1 MKITAVIVTC
11 NRLELLPRAIKSV
24 SEQTRKPDYVYV
36 VSNSTN
42 ENYLNEQKI
51 CKEFG
56 FELFKNYRSE
66 NYAGAL
72 NTGVEEIVKQ
82 QGIADNIY
90 FASLDDDD
98 VWLPDYLKEIE
109 ASYTDDFDLI
119 AANYLRKSDDENL
132 VMTLPEQLS
141 EIDFLKGNPGIG
153 GSNTFIRLK
162 TLLKAGCFDEALHS
176 SVDRDFFVRVFQ
188 QKPKYKIIQKHLVTA
203 HTDKNRER
211 LTTNREKKIKSLQI
225 FYYKYQHLMSE
236 ADKQQFFQRASK
248 YFSIEQSEIVINQQQ
263 EKPIRKPELEFKNK
277 GDYQFVIGLIAGNA
291 KIAQRIAK
299 QIVEKKIPVDLV
311 LIIEDVRKGTTLA
324 DTENLFKENLIPYLI
339 VKDKD
344 WKQNLKKGHYGAFYQ
359 QFSDINSIPLGRTI
373 LHHHLFTETTTF
385 DNPVFWI
392 IDDDITFRSVVSP
405 FSEIDIVD
413 VFNIINENKGKAE
426 ALIGGISNDPPVPL
440 LSCIRS
446 QLVDFYHSTI
456 SGDKSYYDNFSLR
469 EKPDYYYDLSDLHSD
484 HLEVP
489 IYHSSISDDDLKQ
502 IFSGKSLSRPS
513 LQKEVK
519 AINKTITR
527 RGANTLVFN
536 RELLQYYPVI
546 NLEVNNKHARRGDLV
561 WALLNQVVSG
571 RTIFEHTFSLEHNRP
586 LAEFDLQ
593 KELDKAAYDIIG
605 YAFSKAI
612 LKSIETIQKE
622 TEPHRP
628 KDVFEKLIQ
637 DDFYNRFYDTYSYF
651 LNRRKARFLMN
662 FYRIS
667 GLTKLLAEHRATAK
681 KLDSQLADESQLVAF
696 EQTMNE
702 ALQEE
707 TLKSFFRVLTTAI
720 WSYSKSIT
728 EVSEVD
734 DKYRSHLEQFFN
746 LKKKLRKLGSGA
758 EGIVFTDDN
767 SVYKCY
773 FNILDKEWEFLK
785 SKSKSFSKS
794 DFLEKIECFET
805 DDFRFIRYPY
815 HQFQPLQNIKV
826 SQLTAFLK
834 FCKQNDFV
842 FTNIKPS
849 NFIQTSSGGI
859 KLIDYG
865 KSFEP
870 FNQDK
875 FINTIKRAFLLYK
888 NPTMKSEDFQ
898 KLTAR
903 INVGDEPTEI
913 KGWEKLWKTAEPRK
927 KEEILDAEIV
937 SIIKEFKPEK
947 VLDYGSGK
955 CKTAKQIAD
964 ETTAKVFVFDINES
978 VLTAKCGDFQRYF
991 PNDST
996 FDNTFD
1002 LALLNLVLCEVD
1014 NETLNNILSNIKT
1027 ALKKNGK
1034 LIVSVCNPDFAH
1046 VLKTEF
1052 QNRNSIP
1059 QSNAN
1064 EEIIT
1069 KTCIYTG
1076 NKKVEHHRPTENYL
1090 RLFKQQ
1096 GFNIIKV
1103 TDTVGINLET
1113 LEPASD
1119 FKIFVLTSE
1128 K

>member
-1 MKITAVIVTC
+1 MRITAVIVTC
-11 NRLELLPRAIKSV
+11 NRLELLPRALKSV
-24 SEQTRKPDYVYV
+24 REQTHKPDYVYV
-36 VSNSTN
+36 VSNSTE
-42 ENYLNEQKI
+42 ENYSKEQEI
-51 CKEFG
+51 CAEFRV
-56 FELFKNYRSE
+56 ELFRNYRSE

-72 NTGVEEIVKQ
+72 NTGVEEIVKH
-82 QGIADNIY
+82 QGITDNIY

-98 VWLPDYLKEIE
+98 VWLPDYLKEIT
-109 ASYTDDFDLI
+109 ASNTGDYDLL

-132 VMTLPEQLS
+132 LMTLPVKLS
-141 EIDFLKGNPGIG
+141 ENDFLKGNPGIG
-153 GSNTFIRLK
+153 GSNTFIRFK

-188 QKPKYKIIQKHLVTA
+188 QKPNYKIIQKHLVTA
-203 HTDKNRER
+203 YTDKNRER

-225 FYYKYQHLMSE
+225 FYYKYQHLMGDE
-236 ADKQQFFQRASK
+236 EKHLFFQRARN
-248 YFSIEQSEIVINQQQ
+248 YFSIEQSEIVISQQQ
-263 EKPIRKPELEFKNK
+263 GKPIRKSELKFENK
-277 GDYQFVIGLIAGNA
+277 GNYQFVIGFIAGNA
-291 KIAQRIAK
+291 IIAQRIVK
-299 QIVEKKIPVDLV
+299 QIIDKKIPADLV
-311 LIIEDVRKGTTLA
+311 LIIEDVQKGTTLA
-324 DTENLFKENLIPYLI
+324 DTEYLFKENSIPYLI

-344 WKQNLKKGHYGAFYQ
+344 WKQKLKTGHYGAYYQ

-385 DNPVFWI
+385 KNPVFWI

-405 FSEIDIVD
+405 FSEIETVD
-413 VFNIINENKGKAE
+413 VFTIINENKDNAE

-456 SGDKSYYDNFSLR
+456 SGGNSHNDNFSLR

-561 WALLNQVVSG
+561 WALLNQVVSS

-586 LAEFDLQ
+586 IADFDLR
-593 KELDKAAYDIIG
+593 KELDKVAYDIIG
-605 YAFSKAI
+605 YAFAKAI
-612 LKSIETIQKE
+612 LKSIETIKEE

-628 KDVFEKLIQ
+628 KDIFDKLIQ
-637 DDFYNRFYDTYSYF
+637 DDFYNRFYDAYYYF

-667 GLTKLLAEHRATAK
+667 GLTMLLAENRATAK
-681 KLDSQLADESQLVAF
+681 ELHNQLADESQLATF

-707 TLKSFFRVLTTAI
+707 TLKSFFKELTTAI

-728 EVSEVD
+728 EVTED
-734 DKYRSHLEQFFN
+734 DEQYRNRLEHFFN

-758 EGIVFTDDN
+758 EGIVFTDDY
-767 SVYKCY
+767 SVFKCY
-773 FNILDKEWEFLK
+773 FNILDNEWEFLK
-785 SKSKSFSKS
+785 SKTECFCESE
-794 DFLEKIECFET
+794 FLEKIECFET

-815 HQFQPLQNIKV
+815 HHFRPLQNIKI

-834 FCKQNDFV
+834 FCKQNEFV

-849 NFIQTSSGGI
+849 NFIQTSSGQI

-870 FNQDK
+870 FNQEK
-875 FINTIKRAFLLYK
+875 FVNTIKRAFLLYN
-888 NPTMKSEDFQ
+888 NPLMKSEDFQ
-898 KLTAR
+898 KLTAQ
-903 INVGDEPTEI
+903 INVGEEPNEI
-913 KGWEKLWKTAEPRK
+913 KGWEKLWRAVEPRK

-937 SIIKEFKPEK
+937 SIIKEFTPEK

-955 CKTAKQIAD
+955 CKTAKQIET
-964 ETTAKVFVFDINES
+964 ETTANVFVYDINES
-978 VLTAKCGDFQRYF
+978 VLKARCGDFQRYF
-991 PNDST
+991 PNDRK

-1014 NETLNNILSNIKT
+1014 NETLNSILSNIKT
-1027 ALKKNGK
+1027 ALKETGK

-1046 VLKTEF
+1046 IHKTEF

-1059 QSNAN
+1059 HTNA
-1064 EEIIT
+1064 EDEIIT

-1090 RLFKQQ
+1090 QLFKQQ
-1096 GFNIIKV
+1096 GFKTIKAI
-1103 TDTVGINLET
+1103 DTEGMNLDT

-1128 K
+1128 

>member
-1 MKITAVIVTC
+1 MRITAVIVTC
-11 NRLELLPRAIKSV
+11 NRLELLPRALKSV
-24 SEQTRKPDYVYV
+24 RAQTHKPDYVYV
-36 VSNSTN
+36 VSNSTE
-42 ENYLNEQKI
+42 ENYSKEQEI
-51 CKEFG
+51 CAEFRV
-56 FELFKNYRSE
+56 ELFRNYRSE

-72 NTGVEEIVKQ
+72 NTGVEAIVKH
-82 QGIADNIY
+82 QGITDNIY

-109 ASYTDDFDLI
+109 ANNTEDFDLI
-119 AANYLRKSDDENL
+119 AANYLRKSDNENL
-132 VMTLPEQLS
+132 LMTLPDKLS
-141 EIDFLKGNPGIG
+141 EYDFLKGNPGIG

-162 TLLKAGCFDEALHS
+162 MLLKAGCFDEALHS

-203 HTDKNRER
+203 YTDKHRER
-211 LTTNREKKIKSLQI
+211 LTTNREKKIKSLKV
-225 FYYKYQHLMSE
+225 FYYKYQHLMGDE
-236 ADKQQFFQRASK
+236 DKQLFFQRARN
-248 YFSIEQSEIVINQQQ
+248 YFSIEQSEIVISQQQ
-263 EKPIRKPELEFKNK
+263 EKPIRKSELEFKNK
-277 GDYQFVIGLIAGNA
+277 GNYQFVIGFIAGNA
-291 KIAQRIAK
+291 IIAQRIAK
-299 QIVEKKIPVDLV
+299 QIVDKKIPVDLV
-311 LIIEDVRKGTTLA
+311 LIIENVQMGTTLA
-324 DTENLFKENLIPYLI
+324 DTENLFKENSIPYLI
-339 VKDKD
+339 VKDKS
-344 WKQNLKKGHYGAFYQ
+344 WKQNLKTGHYGAYYQ
-359 QFSDINSIPLGRTI
+359 QYSDINSIPLGRTI
-373 LHHHLFTETTTF
+373 LHHHLFTETITF
-385 DNPVFWI
+385 ENPVFWI

-405 FSEIDIVD
+405 FSEIEMVDI
-413 VFNIINENKGKAE
+413 FTIINENKDNAE

-456 SGDKSYYDNFSLR
+456 LGGNSHNDNFLLR

-513 LQKEVK
+513 LQKELKV
-519 AINKTITR
+519 INKTITR
-527 RGANTLVFN
+527 RGANTLIFN

-586 LAEFDLQ
+586 VADFDLK

-605 YAFSKAI
+605 YAFAKAI
-612 LKSIETIQKE
+612 LKSIETIQRE
-622 TEPHRP
+622 TKPHRP
-628 KDVFEKLIQ
+628 KDIFEKLVQ
-637 DDFYNRFYDTYSYF
+637 DDFYNRFFNAYSYF

-662 FYRIS
+662 YYRIS
-667 GLTKLLAEHRATAK
+667 GLTKLLAKQREVAK
-681 KLDSQLADESQLVAF
+681 EFYNQLSDENQLVAF

-702 ALQEE
+702 AQKEE
-707 TLKSFFRVLTTAI
+707 SLKLFFKELTTAI

-728 EVSEVD
+728 EVSED
-734 DKYRSHLEQFFN
+734 DKKYKNHLEQVFN

-767 SVYKCY
+767 SVFKCF
-773 FNILDKEWEFLK
+773 FNILDNEWEFLK
-785 SKSKSFSKS
+785 SKA
-794 DFLEKIECFET
+794 ECFET
-805 DDFRFIRYPY
+805 DDFRLIRYPY
-815 HQFQPLQNIKV
+815 HHFRPLQNIKV

-834 FCKQNDFV
+834 FCKQNEFV

-849 NFIQTSSGGI
+849 NFIQSNSGQI

-870 FNQDK
+870 FNQEK
-875 FINTIKRAFLLYK
+875 FVNTIKRAFLLYN
-888 NPTMKSEDFQ
+888 NPLMKSEDFQ

-903 INVGDEPTEI
+903 INVGEEPNEI
-913 KGWEKLWKTAEPRK
+913 KGWEKLWRAVEPRK
-927 KEEILDAEIV
+927 KEEILDTEII
-937 SIIKEFKPEK
+937 SIIQGFNPQN

-955 CKTAKQIAD
+955 CKTAKQIAT
-964 ETTAKVFVFDINES
+964 ETRANVFVYDINES
-978 VLTAKCGDFQRYF
+978 VLKARCGDFQRYF
-991 PNDST
+991 PNDSK

-1014 NETLNNILSNIKT
+1014 NETLNSILSNIKT
-1027 ALKKNGK
+1027 ALKKSGK

-1046 VLKTEF
+1046 IHKTEF

-1059 QSNAN
+1059 HSNAK
-1064 EEIIT
+1064 EEVIT

-1076 NKKVEHHRPTENYL
+1076 NKKVEYHRPTENYL
-1090 RLFKQQ
+1090 QIFKQQ
-1096 GFNIIKV
+1096 SFKPIKAI
-1103 TDTVGINLET
+1103 DTIGINLEI

-1119 FKIFVLTSE
+1119 FKIFVLTNE
-1128 K
+1128 

>member
-1 MKITAVIVTC
+1 MKISAIIVTC

-24 SEQTRKPDYVYV
+24 SGQTRKPDYVYV
-36 VSNSTN
+36 VSNST
-42 ENYLNEQKI
+42 EDNYSKEQEI

-56 FELFKNYRSE
+56 FILFKNYRTE

-72 NTGVEEIVKQ
+72 NTAVEEIVKQ
-82 QGIADNIY
+82 QGITDNIY

-98 VWLPDYLKEIE
+98 IWLPDYLKEIE
-109 ASYTDDFDLI
+109 ASNSDDFDLI

-132 VMTLPEQLS
+132 LMTLPEQLS

-162 TLLKAGCFDEALHS
+162 TLQKSGCFDEALHS

-203 HTDKNRER
+203 YTDKNRER
-211 LTTNREKKIKSLQI
+211 LTINRKKKIKSLQI

-236 ADKQQFFQRASK
+236 ADKQHFFQRARN
-248 YFSIEQSEIVINQQQ
+248 YFSIEQSEIVINQRQ
-263 EKPIRKPELEFKNK
+263 EKPIRKSALEFKNK
-277 GDYQFVIGLIAGNA
+277 GDYQFVIGFIAGNEI
-291 KIAQRIAK
+291 IAQGIAK
-299 QIVEKKIPVDLV
+299 QIIEKKIPVDLV
-311 LIIEDVRKGTTLA
+311 LIIEDVPKGKTLA
-324 DTENLFKENLIPYLI
+324 DTENLFKENSVPYLI

-344 WKQNLKKGHYGAFYQ
+344 WKQNLNTGHYGAYYQ

-405 FSEIDIVD
+405 YSEINTID
-413 VFNIINENKGKAE
+413 VFNIINENKDKAE
-426 ALIGGISNDPPVPL
+426 ALIGGMSNDPPVPL

-456 SGDKSYYDNFSLR
+456 SGGNSHYDNFSLR

-484 HLEVP
+484 HLEIP

-527 RGANTLVFN
+527 RGANTIVFN

-586 LAEFDLQ
+586 VAEFDLK

-605 YAFSKAI
+605 YAFAKAI
-612 LKSIETIQKE
+612 LKSIENIQRE

-628 KDVFEKLIQ
+628 KDIFEKLIQ
-637 DDFYNRFYDTYSYF
+637 DDFYNRFYDAYSYF

-667 GLTKLLAEHRATAK
+667 GLTMLLAEHRATAK
-681 KLDSQLADESQLVAF
+681 NLLSQFADESQLVAF
-696 EQTMNE
+696 EQTMTE

-707 TLKSFFRVLTTAI
+707 TLKSFFRELTTAI

-728 EVSEVD
+728 EVSED
-734 DKYRSHLEQFFN
+734 DEKYRKHLEQFFN

-767 SVYKCY
+767 SVFKCY
-773 FNILDKEWEFLK
+773 FNILDNEWEFLK
-785 SKSKSFSKS
+785 SKSESFGKS
-794 DFLEKIECFET
+794 DILEIIECFET
-805 DDFRFIRYPY
+805 ADFRFIRYPY
-815 HQFQPLQNIKV
+815 HHFRPLQNISV
-826 SQLTAFLK
+826 SQITAFLK

-849 NFIQTSSGGI
+849 NFIQTISGAI

-870 FNQDK
+870 FNQEK
-875 FINTIKRAFLLYK
+875 FINTIKRAFLLYN
-888 NPTMKSEDFQ
+888 NPTMRSEDFQ

-903 INVGDEPTEI
+903 INVGEEPKEI
-913 KGWEKLWKTAEPRK
+913 TGWEKLWKAVEPRK
-927 KEEILDAEIV
+927 KEAILDVEIV
-937 SIIKEFKPEK
+937 SIIKEFNPEN

-955 CKTAKQIAD
+955 CKTAKQIED
-964 ETTAKVFVFDINES
+964 ETTAKVFVYDINES
-978 VLTAKCGDFQRYF
+978 VLTARCGDLQRYF
-991 PNDST
+991 PNDCT
-996 FDNTFD
+996 FDSTFD

-1014 NETLNNILSNIKT
+1014 NETLNSILSNIKT
-1027 ALKKNGK
+1027 AVKKYGK

-1046 VLKTEF
+1046 VHQTEF
-1052 QNRNSIP
+1052 QNRNIIP

-1090 RLFKQQ
+1090 ELFKQQ
-1096 GFNIIKV
+1096 GFNIIIV
-1103 TDTVGINLET
+1103 IDTDGINLET

-1119 FKIFVLTSE
+1119 FKIFILE
-1128 K
+1128 LNN

>member
-11 NRLELLPRAIKSV
+11 NRLELLPRALKSV
-24 SEQTRKPDYVYV
+24 SEQQRKPNFVYV
-36 VSNSTN
+36 VSNSSN
-42 ENYLNEQKI
+42 DNFLKEQEI
-51 CKEFG
+51 CTVFG
-56 FELFKNYRSE
+56 FELFRNYRSE

-72 NTGVEEIVKQ
+72 NTAVEEIAKK
-82 QGIADNIY
+82 QGISNNIY
-90 FASLDDDD
+90 VASLDDDD
-98 VWLPDYLKEIE
+98 IWLDDYLKVIE
-109 ASYTDDFDLI
+109 ASNTDDFDLI
-119 AANYLRKSDDENL
+119 AANYLRNSDNENTL
-132 VMTLPEQLS
+132 MTLPEELS

-203 HTDKNRER
+203 YTDKNRER
-211 LTTNREKKIKSLQI
+211 LTTNRDKKIKSLQI
-225 FYYKYQHLMSE
+225 FYYKYQHLMNE
-236 ADKQQFFQRASK
+236 ADKDQFFKRAKS
-248 YFSIEQSEIVINQQQ
+248 YFSVEKSEIVLNQEQV
-263 EKPIRKPELEFKNK
+263 KPIRKSELEFKNK
-277 GDYQFVIGLIAGNA
+277 GDYQFIIGFIAGNP

-299 QIVEKKIPVDLV
+299 QIIEKLIPVDLV
-311 LIIEDVRKGTTLA
+311 LIIEDVPKGKTLEG
-324 DTENLFKENLIPYLI
+324 TENLFRENSISHLI
-339 VKDKD
+339 VKDKE
-344 WKQNLKKGHYGAFYQ
+344 WKQNLKKGHYGSYYQ

-373 LHHHLFTETTTF
+373 LHHHLYTETTIF

-392 IDDDITFRSVVSP
+392 IDDDINFRSFISP
-405 FSEIDIVD
+405 FSEIETVD
-413 VFNIINENKGKAE
+413 VFNIINENKDKAE
-426 ALIGGISNDPPVPL
+426 ALIGGMSNDPPVPL

-446 QLVDFYHSTI
+446 QLIDFYHSTI
-456 SGDKSYYDNFSLR
+456 SGGNSHLDNLSLR
-469 EKPDYYYDLSDLHSD
+469 DKPDYYYDLSDKHSD

-527 RGANTLVFN
+527 RGANTLIFN

-546 NLEVNNKHARRGDLV
+546 NLEINNKHARRGDLV

-586 LAEFDLQ
+586 LAEFNLR

-612 LKSIETIQKE
+612 LKVIETIQRE
-622 TEPHRP
+622 TDPHRP
-628 KDVFEKLIQ
+628 KDIFEKLIQ
-637 DDFYNRFYDTYSYF
+637 VDFYNLFFDAYSYF

-667 GLTKLLAEHRATAK
+667 GLTKLLAEHKATARK
-681 KLDSQLADESQLVAF
+681 INNQLADDTQLIAF
-696 EQTMNE
+696 EKTMNE
-702 ALQEE
+702 ALQEVA
-707 TLKSFFRVLTTAI
+707 LKSFLKILTTAI

-728 EVSEVD
+728 ELSKD
-734 DKYRSHLEQFFN
+734 DNKYRIHLEQFFK
-746 LKKKLRKLGSGA
+746 LKKKLRKLGCGA
-758 EGIVFTDDN
+758 EGIVFTDDI
-767 SVYKCY
+767 SVYKCF
-773 FNILDKEWEFLK
+773 FNILDNEWGFLK
-785 SKSKSFSKS
+785 SKSDCFSS
-794 DFLEKIECFET
+794 CEFLEKIECYENGG
-805 DDFRFIRYPY
+805 FRFIRYPY
-815 HQFQPLQNIKV
+815 HHFQSLQYINA
-826 SQLTAFLK
+826 SQLTEFLK

-849 NFIQTSSGGI
+849 NFIQTSSGNI

-870 FNQDK
+870 FNHRK
-875 FINTIKRAFLLYK
+875 FINTIKRAFLLHK

-898 KLTAR
+898 KLTSR
-903 INVGDEPTEI
+903 INIEEEPTEI
-913 KGWEKLWKTAEPRK
+913 KGWEKLLKTVEPRK
-927 KEEILDAEIV
+927 KEEILDEEI
-937 SIIKEFKPEK
+937 ILLIKKIHPEK

-955 CKTAKQIAD
+955 CKTSKQIED
-964 ETTAKVFVFDINES
+964 ETSAKVFVYDINES
-978 VLTAKCGDFQRYF
+978 VLIARCGDFQRYF

-996 FDNTFD
+996 FENTFD

-1014 NETLNNILSNIKT
+1014 NDSLINILLNIKT
-1027 ALKKNGK
+1027 ALKKNGT

-1046 VLKTEF
+1046 VHKTEF

-1059 QSNAN
+1059 KSIAN

-1069 KTCIYTG
+1069 KRCVYTG
-1076 NKKVEHHRPTENYL
+1076 NKKVEYHRPTESYY
-1090 RLFKQQ
+1090 RLFMQN
-1096 GFNIIKV
+1096 GFNITRV
-1103 TDTVGINLET
+1103 LDTEGINLET

-1119 FKIFVLTSE
+1119 FKIFVLTNE

>member
-1 MKITAVIVTC
+1 MKISAIIVTC
-11 NRLELLPRAIKSV
+11 NRLELLPRALKSV

-42 ENYLNEQKI
+42 ENYFKEQEI

-56 FELFKNYRSE
+56 FILFKNYRTE

-72 NTGVEEIVKQ
+72 NTAVEEIVKQ
-82 QGIADNIY
+82 QGITDNIY

-98 VWLPDYLKEIE
+98 IWLPDYLKEIE
-109 ASYTDDFDLI
+109 ASNTEDFDIII
-119 AANYLRKSDDENL
+119 ANCLRKSDDENL
-132 VMTLPEQLS
+132 LMTLPVELS
-141 EIDFLKGNPGIG
+141 ERDFLIGNPGIG

-162 TLLKAGCFDEALHS
+162 TLLKAGCFDEGLHS
-176 SVDRDFFVRVFQ
+176 SVDRDFFVRVFL
-188 QKPKYKIIQKHLVTA
+188 QKPKYKIVKKHLVTA
-203 HTDKNRER
+203 YTDKNRER

-236 ADKQQFFQRASK
+236 ADKRLFFQRARN
-248 YFSIEQSEIVINQQQ
+248 YFSIEQSEIVINKHQ
-263 EKPIRKPELEFKNK
+263 EKAIRKSELEFKNK
-277 GDYQFVIGLIAGNA
+277 GDYQFVIGFIAGNEINA
-291 KIAQRIAK
+291 LRIAK

-311 LIIEDVRKGTTLA
+311 LIIEDVPKGTTLA
-324 DTENLFKENLIPYLI
+324 DTENLFKENSIPYLI
-339 VKDKD
+339 VKDND
-344 WKQNLKKGHYGAFYQ
+344 WRQNLKSGHYGAYYQ
-359 QFSDINSIPLGRTI
+359 QFSEINSIPLGRTI

-405 FSEIDIVD
+405 YSEINTID
-413 VFNIINENKGKAE
+413 VFNIINENKDKAE
-426 ALIGGISNDPPVPL
+426 ALVGGISNDPPVPL

-446 QLVDFYHSTI
+446 QLVDFYHSII
-456 SGDKSYYDNFSLR
+456 SGGNSNYDNFSLR

-484 HLEVP
+484 HLEIP
-489 IYHSSISDDDLKQ
+489 IYHSSISEDDLKL

-527 RGANTLVFN
+527 RGANTIVFN

-586 LAEFDLQ
+586 VAEFDLK

-605 YAFSKAI
+605 YAFAKAI
-612 LKSIETIQKE
+612 LKSIENIQRE

-628 KDVFEKLIQ
+628 KDIFEKLIQ
-637 DDFYNRFYDTYSYF
+637 DDFYNRFFDAYSFF

-662 FYRIS
+662 FYRIL
-667 GLTKLLAEHRATAK
+667 GLTNLLAEHRETAK
-681 KLDSQLADESQLVAF
+681 KIHSQLADESQLVVF
-696 EQTMNE
+696 EQTMTE

-707 TLKSFFRVLTTAI
+707 TLKSFFREFTTAI

-728 EVSEVD
+728 EVSEDD
-734 DKYRSHLEQFFN
+734 DKYRKHSEQFFN

-767 SVYKCY
+767 YVFKCF
-773 FNILDKEWEFLK
+773 FNILDNEWEFLK
-785 SKSKSFSKS
+785 SKSECFSKS

-815 HQFQPLQNIKV
+815 HHFRPLQKISV
-826 SQLTAFLK
+826 SQITEFLK
-834 FCKQNDFV
+834 FCKQNYFV
-842 FTNIKPS
+842 YTNIKPS
-849 NFIQTSSGGI
+849 NFIQTSSGDI

-870 FNQDK
+870 FNQEK

-888 NPTMKSEDFQ
+888 NPTMKNDDFQ
-898 KLTAR
+898 KLTAQ

-913 KGWEKLWKTAEPRK
+913 KGWEKLWKAVEPRR

-937 SIIKEFKPEK
+937 SIIKEFNPDK

-955 CKTAKQIAD
+955 CKTAKQIKA
-964 ETTAKVFVFDINES
+964 ETRANVFVYDINEG
-978 VLTAKCGDFQRYF
+978 VLTARCGDFQRYF

-1014 NETLNNILSNIKT
+1014 NETLSRILSNIKA
-1027 ALKKNGK
+1027 ALKKSGK

-1046 VLKTEF
+1046 IQRTEF

-1059 QSNAN
+1059 HSNTE

-1069 KTCIYTG
+1069 KTCIFTG
-1076 NKKVEHHRPTENYL
+1076 NKKIEYHRPTYNYL
-1090 RLFKQQ
+1090 QLFKQQ
-1096 GFNIIKV
+1096 GFNIIRV
-1103 TDTVGINLET
+1103 IDTDGINIET
-1113 LEPASD
+1113 LETASD

>member
-1 MKITAVIVTC
+1 MKISAIIVTC
-11 NRLELLPRAIKSV
+11 NRLELLPRALKSV
-24 SEQTRKPDYVYV
+24 SGQTRKPDYVYV
-36 VSNSTN
+36 VSNST
-42 ENYLNEQKI
+42 EDNYFKEQEI
-51 CKEFG
+51 CNEFG
-56 FELFKNYRSE
+56 FELFKNYRTD
-66 NYAGAL
+66 NYASAL

-82 QGIADNIY
+82 QGITDNIY

-98 VWLPDYLKEIE
+98 IWLPDYLKEIE
-109 ASYTDDFDLI
+109 ANNTEDFDLI

-132 VMTLPEQLS
+132 LMTLPTKLS
-141 EIDFLKGNPGIG
+141 ENDFLKGNPGIG

-203 HTDKNRER
+203 YTGKNRER

-225 FYYKYQHLMSE
+225 FYYKYQHLMRE
-236 ADKQQFFQRASK
+236 EDKPQFFQRARN
-248 YFSIEQSEIVINQQQ
+248 YFSIEQSEILIKQQQ
-263 EKPIRKPELEFKNK
+263 EKPIRKSELEFKKK
-277 GDYQFVIGLIAGNA
+277 GDYQFVIGFIAGNA

-299 QIVEKKIPVDLV
+299 QIIEKKISVDLV
-311 LIIEDVRKGTTLA
+311 LIIEDVPKGTTLA
-324 DTENLFKENLIPYLI
+324 DTENLFKENSIPHLI

-344 WKQNLKKGHYGAFYQ
+344 WKQNLKKGHYGAYYQ

-392 IDDDITFRSVVSP
+392 IDDDITFRSVLSP
-405 FSEIDIVD
+405 FSGIDTID
-413 VFNIINENKGKAE
+413 VFNIINENKDKAE

-446 QLVDFYHSTI
+446 QLIDFYHSII
-456 SGDKSYYDNFSLR
+456 SGGNFQFDNFSLR

-513 LQKEVK
+513 LQKEVR

-527 RGANTLVFN
+527 RGANTIVFN

-586 LAEFDLQ
+586 VTEFDLR

-605 YAFSKAI
+605 YAFAKAI
-612 LKSIETIQKE
+612 LKSIETIQRE

-628 KDVFEKLIQ
+628 KDIFEKLIQ
-637 DDFYNRFYDTYSYF
+637 EDFYNRFFDAYSYY

-667 GLTKLLAEHRATAK
+667 GLTKLLAELRVTAK
-681 KLDSQLADESQLVAF
+681 KNHNQLADESHLISF
-696 EQTMNE
+696 EQTMTE

-707 TLKSFFRVLTTAI
+707 TLKSFFRELTTAI

-728 EVSEVD
+728 EVSEDD

-767 SVYKCY
+767 SVFKCY
-773 FNILDKEWEFLK
+773 FNILDNEWEFLK
-785 SKSKSFSKS
+785 LKSECFSKS
-794 DFLEKIECFET
+794 EFLEKIECFET
-805 DDFRFIRYPY
+805 YDIRFIRYPY
-815 HQFQPLQNIKV
+815 HHFRPFKNITA
-826 SQLTAFLK
+826 SQLIAFLK
-834 FCKQNDFV
+834 FCKQNEFV

-849 NFIQTSSGGI
+849 NFIQTSSGAI

-870 FNQDK
+870 FNQEK
-875 FINTIKRAFLLYK
+875 YINTIKRAFLLCS

-903 INVGDEPTEI
+903 INVGEEPTEI
-913 KGWEKLWKTAEPRK
+913 NGWEKLWKAVEPRK
-927 KEEILDAEIV
+927 KGEILDVEIV

-955 CKTAKQIAD
+955 CKTAKQVGD
-964 ETTAKVFVFDINES
+964 ETTAKVFVYDINES
-978 VLTAKCGDFQRYF
+978 VLITRCGDFQRYF

-1014 NETLNNILSNIKT
+1014 NETLSSILSNIKR
-1027 ALKKNGK
+1027 ALKINGK

-1046 VLKTEF
+1046 VHKTEF

-1059 QSNAN
+1059 QSNAE

-1069 KTCIYTG
+1069 KICIYTG
-1076 NKKVEHHRPTENYL
+1076 NKKVEYHRPTEIYL
-1090 RLFKQQ
+1090 QLFKQK
-1096 GFNIIKV
+1096 GFNIIKA
-1103 TDTVGINLET
+1103 TDTNGINLET

>member
-1 MKITAVIVTC
+1 MRISAIIVTC
-11 NRLELLPRAIKSV
+11 NRLELLPRALKSV
-24 SEQTRKPDYVYV
+24 SGQTRKPDYVYV
-36 VSNSTN
+36 VSNST
-42 ENYLNEQKI
+42 EDNYFKEQEI

-56 FELFKNYRSE
+56 FELFKNYRTD

-72 NTGVEEIVKQ
+72 NTGVEEIVKK
-82 QGIADNIY
+82 QGITDNIY

-98 VWLPDYLKEIE
+98 IWLPDYLKEIE
-109 ASYTDDFDLI
+109 ANNTEDFDLI
-119 AANYLRKSDDENL
+119 ATNYLRKSDDENL
-132 VMTLPEQLS
+132 LMTLPAQLS
-141 EIDFLKGNPGIG
+141 ENDFLKGNPGIG

-162 TLLKAGCFDEALHS
+162 TLLKAGCFDEALYS
-176 SVDRDFFVRVFQ
+176 SVDRDFFIRVFQ

-203 HTDKNRER
+203 YTDKNRER

-225 FYYKYQHLMSE
+225 FYYKFQHLMSE
-236 ADKQQFFQRASK
+236 ADKQQFFQRIRN
-248 YFSIEQSEIVINQQQ
+248 YFSIEHSEIIINQQQ
-263 EKPIRKPELEFKNK
+263 EKPIRKSELEFKNK
-277 GDYQFVIGLIAGNA
+277 GDYQFVIGFIAGNA
-291 KIAQRIAK
+291 EIAQRIAK
-299 QIVEKKIPVDLV
+299 QIIEKKIPIDLV
-311 LIIEDVRKGTTLA
+311 LIIEDVPKGTTLS
-324 DTENLFKENLIPYLI
+324 DTENLFKENSIPYLI

-344 WKQNLKKGHYGAFYQ
+344 WKQNLKTGHYGAYFQ
-359 QFSDINSIPLGRTI
+359 QFSDISSIPLGRTI

-385 DNPVFWI
+385 ENPVFWI
-392 IDDDITFRSVVSP
+392 IDDDVSFRSVVSP
-405 FSEIDIVD
+405 FSDIKTVD
-413 VFNIINENKGKAE
+413 VFKIINENKDKAE

-440 LSCIRS
+440 LSCIRT
-446 QLVDFYHSTI
+446 QLVDFYHSII
-456 SGDKSYYDNFSLR
+456 SGGNNQDDSFSLR

-484 HLEVP
+484 HLEIP

-527 RGANTLVFN
+527 RGANTIVFN

-586 LAEFDLQ
+586 VSEFDLR
-593 KELDKAAYDIIG
+593 KELDKVAYDIIG
-605 YAFSKAI
+605 YAFAKAI
-612 LKSIETIQKE
+612 LKSIETIKTE
-622 TEPHRP
+622 TKPHRP
-628 KDVFEKLIQ
+628 KDIFEKLIQ
-637 DDFYNRFYDTYSYF
+637 DDFYNRFFDAYSYF

-662 FYRIS
+662 FFRIS
-667 GLTKLLAEHRATAK
+667 GLTMLLTEHRATAK
-681 KLDSQLADESQLVAF
+681 ELYSQLADESQLVAF
-696 EQTMNE
+696 ERNMTE

-707 TLKSFFRVLTTAI
+707 TLKSFLRELTTAI

-728 EVSEVD
+728 EVSED
-734 DKYRSHLEQFFN
+734 DDIYRSHIEQVFN
-746 LKKKLRKLGSGA
+746 LKMKLRKLGSGA
-758 EGIVFTDDN
+758 EGIVFTDDI

-773 FNILDKEWEFLK
+773 FNILDNEWEFLK
-785 SKSKSFSKS
+785 SKAECFSKS
-794 DFLEKIECFET
+794 DFLEKIEWFET
-805 DDFRFIRYPY
+805 DAFRFIRYPY
-815 HQFQPLQNIKV
+815 QHFRPLQNISV

-834 FCKQNDFV
+834 FCKQYDFV

-849 NFIQTSSGGI
+849 NFIQTSSGAI

-870 FNQDK
+870 FNQEK

-903 INVGDEPTEI
+903 INVGEEPTEI
-913 KGWEKLWKTAEPRK
+913 KGWEKLWKAVEPRK
-927 KEEILDAEIV
+927 KEEILDTEIV

-955 CKTAKQIAD
+955 CKTAKQIES
-964 ETTAKVFVFDINES
+964 ETTAKVFVYDINES
-978 VLTAKCGDFQRYF
+978 VLTTRCGNFQRYF

-996 FDNTFD
+996 FDSTFD

-1014 NETLNNILSNIKT
+1014 NEILNSILSNIKT
-1027 ALKKNGK
+1027 ALKKSGK

-1046 VLKTEF
+1046 VHKTEF

-1059 QSNAN
+1059 QSNTN

-1076 NKKVEHHRPTENYL
+1076 NKKGEHHRPTENYL
-1090 RLFKQQ
+1090 QLFKRQ
-1096 GFNIIKV
+1096 GFNVTKV
-1103 TDTVGINLET
+1103 TDTDGINLET

>member
-11 NRLELLPRAIKSV
+11 NRLELLPRALKSV
-24 SEQTRKPDYVYV
+24 SEQTRKPDYVNV

-42 ENYLNEQKI
+42 DNYFKEQEI

-56 FELFKNYRSE
+56 FKIFKNYRSE

-98 VWLPDYLKEIE
+98 IWMPDYLKKIE
-109 ASYTDDFDLI
+109 AINTGDFDLI
-119 AANYLRKSDDENL
+119 AANYLRKNDDENL
-132 VMTLPEQLS
+132 LMVLPAQLS
-141 EIDFLKGNPGIG
+141 ANDFLKGNPGIG

-203 HTDKNRER
+203 YTDKNRER

-225 FYYKYQHLMSE
+225 FYYKYQHLISKAE
-236 ADKQQFFQRASK
+236 KQHFFQRASK
-248 YFSIEQSEIVINQQQ
+248 YFSIEHSEIVMNQQQ
-263 EKPIRKPELEFKNK
+263 EKAIRKSELEFKNK
-277 GDYQFVIGLIAGNA
+277 GDYQFIIGFIAGNS

-299 QIVEKKIPVDLV
+299 QILDKKIPVDLV
-311 LIIEDVRKGTTLA
+311 MIIENLPKGTTLIA
-324 DTENLFKENLIPYLI
+324 TENLFKENLIPHLI
-339 VKDKD
+339 IKDKD
-344 WKQNLKKGHYGAFYQ
+344 WKQNLKKGHYGAYYQ

-385 DNPVFWI
+385 DNPVYWI
-392 IDDDITFRSVVSP
+392 IDDDINFRSVISP
-405 FSEIDIVD
+405 FSEIDTVD
-413 VFNIINENKGKAE
+413 VFNIINENKDKAE
-426 ALIGGISNDPPVPL
+426 ALIGGMSNDPPVPL

-446 QLVDFYHSTI
+446 QLVDFYYSTS
-456 SGDKSYYDNFSLR
+456 SGNNSKYDSFSLR

-484 HLEVP
+484 HLEIP
-489 IYHSSISDDDLKQ
+489 IYHSLISDDDLKQ

-513 LQKEVK
+513 LQKGVK

-536 RELLQYYPVI
+536 RELLQYYPVF

-571 RTIFEHTFSLEHNRP
+571 RTIFEHTFSLEHNRTV
-586 LAEFDLQ
+586 AEFDLM
-593 KELDKAAYDIIG
+593 KELNKSAYDIIG
-605 YAFSKAI
+605 YAFAKAI
-612 LKSIETIQKE
+612 LKSIEDIKEE

-628 KDVFEKLIQ
+628 KDIFEKLVQ
-637 DDFYNRFYDTYSYF
+637 DDFYNQFFDAYSYF

-667 GLTKLLAEHRATAK
+667 GLTMLLAEHRATAK
-681 KLDSQLADESQLVAF
+681 ELYVQLDDESQLVAF
-696 EQTMNE
+696 ERTMTE

-707 TLKSFFRVLTTAI
+707 TLKSFFRELTFAI

-728 EVSEVD
+728 EVSEDD
-734 DKYRSHLEQFFN
+734 DKYRGHIEQFFN
-746 LKKKLRKLGSGA
+746 LKMKLRKLGRGA
-758 EGIVFTDDN
+758 EGIVFTDDI

-773 FNILDKEWEFLK
+773 FNILDNEWGFLK
-785 SKSKSFSKS
+785 SKSESFIKS

-815 HQFQPLQNIKV
+815 HHFRPLKNVAV

-834 FCKQNDFV
+834 FCKQYDFV

-849 NFIQTSSGGI
+849 NFIQTSSGAI

-870 FNQDK
+870 FNHEK
-875 FINTIKRAFLLYK
+875 FINTIKRAFLLFK
-888 NPTMKSEDFQ
+888 NPTMKREDFQ
-898 KLTAR
+898 KLTTR
-903 INVGDEPTEI
+903 INIGEKPNEI
-913 KGWEKLWKTAEPRK
+913 EGWEKLWKAVEPRK
-927 KEEILDAEIV
+927 KEEILDTEIV
-937 SIIKEFKPEK
+937 SIIKEFNLEK

-955 CKTAKQIAD
+955 CKTAKKIED
-964 ETTAKVFVFDINES
+964 ESTAKVFVYDINES
-978 VLTAKCGDFQRYF
+978 VLTARCGDFQRYF

-996 FDNTFD
+996 FDYTFD

-1014 NETLNNILSNIKT
+1014 NETLNSVLSNIKT
-1027 ALKKNGK
+1027 ALKKSGK
-1034 LIVSVCNPDFAH
+1034 LIVSVCNPEFAH
-1046 VLKTEF
+1046 VHKTEF

-1059 QSNAN
+1059 QSNAY

-1076 NKKVEHHRPTENYL
+1076 NEKVEHHRPTENYL
-1090 RLFKQQ
+1090 RIFKQQ
-1096 GFNIIKV
+1096 GFNITKV
-1103 TDTVGINLET
+1103 TDTDGINIET
-1113 LEPASD
+1113 LEPTSD

>member
-1 MKITAVIVTC
+1 MKISAIIVTC
-11 NRLELLPRAIKSV
+11 NRLELLPRALKSV
-24 SEQTRKPDYVYV
+24 SGQTRKPDYVYV
-36 VSNSTN
+36 VSNST
-42 ENYLNEQKI
+42 EDNYFKEQKI
-51 CKEFG
+51 CNEFG
-56 FELFKNYRSE
+56 FILFKNYRTE

-72 NTGVEEIVKQ
+72 NTAVEEIVKQ
-82 QGIADNIY
+82 QGITDNIY

-98 VWLPDYLKEIE
+98 IWLPDYLKEIE
-109 ASYTDDFDLI
+109 ANNTEDFDLI
-119 AANYLRKSDDENL
+119 AANYLRKSDEENL
-132 VMTLPEQLS
+132 LMTLPALLS
-141 EIDFLKGNPGIG
+141 ENNFLKGNPGIG

-162 TLLKAGCFDEALHS
+162 TLLKSGCFDEALHS

-188 QKPKYKIIQKHLVTA
+188 QKPKYKIIQKHLITA
-203 HTDKNRER
+203 YTDKNRER

-225 FYYKYQHLMSE
+225 FYYKYQHLMRE
-236 ADKQQFFQRASK
+236 EVRQHFFQRAKK
-248 YFSIEQSEIVINQQQ
+248 YFSIEQSEILINQHQ
-263 EKPIRKPELEFKNK
+263 EKSIIKSELEFKNK
-277 GDYQFVIGLIAGNA
+277 GDYQFVIGFIAGNEI
-291 KIAQRIAK
+291 IAQRIAK
-299 QIVEKKIPVDLV
+299 QIIEKKIPVDLV
-311 LIIEDVRKGTTLA
+311 LIIEDVPKGATLA
-324 DTENLFKENLIPYLI
+324 DTKNIFKEFSIPYLI
-339 VKDKD
+339 VKDGD
-344 WKQNLKKGHYGAFYQ
+344 WKQNLKSGHYGAYYQ
-359 QFSDINSIPLGRTI
+359 QFSDINSIPIGRTI
-373 LHHHLFTETTTF
+373 LHHHLFTETTSF

-392 IDDDITFRSVVSP
+392 IDDDITFRSIVSP
-405 FSEIDIVD
+405 YSEIDTID
-413 VFNIINENKGKAE
+413 VFNIINENKDKAE

-446 QLVDFYHSTI
+446 QLVDFYYSSI
-456 SGDKSYYDNFSLR
+456 SDDISECDSFSLR

-489 IYHSSISDDDLKQ
+489 IYHSSISDYDLKQ

-513 LQKEVK
+513 LQKEVR
-519 AINKTITR
+519 AIDRTITR

-546 NLEVNNKHARRGDLV
+546 NIEVNNKHARRGDLL
-561 WALLNQVVSG
+561 WTLLNQVVSG
-571 RTIFEHTFSLEHNRP
+571 RTIFEHTFSVEHNRP
-586 LAEFDLQ
+586 ITEFDLR

-605 YAFSKAI
+605 HAFAKAI
-612 LKSIETIQKE
+612 LKSIKKIQQE

-637 DDFYNRFYDTYSYF
+637 DDFYNRFFDAYSYF

-667 GLTKLLAEHRATAK
+667 GLTNLLSEHRATAK
-681 KLDSQLADESQLVAF
+681 NIHRHLADESRLVAF
-696 EQTMNE
+696 EQTMTE

-707 TLKSFFRVLTTAI
+707 TLKSFFRELTTAI

-728 EVSEVD
+728 EVSEDD
-734 DKYRSHLEQFFN
+734 DKYRSHLEKFFN

-758 EGIVFTDDN
+758 EGIVFTDDI

-773 FNILDKEWEFLK
+773 FNILDNEWEFLK
-785 SKSKSFSKS
+785 SKAECFSKS
-794 DFLEKIECFET
+794 DFLEKIEWFET
-805 DDFRFIRYPY
+805 DAFRFIRYPY
-815 HQFQPLQNIKV
+815 HHFRPLQNISV
-826 SQLTAFLK
+826 LQLTAFLK
-834 FCKQNDFV
+834 FCKQYDFV

-849 NFIQTSSGGI
+849 NFIQTSSEAI

-870 FNQDK
+870 FNREK

-903 INVGDEPTEI
+903 INVDEEPTEI
-913 KGWEKLWKTAEPRK
+913 KGWEKLWKAVEPRK

-937 SIIKEFKPEK
+937 SIIKEFNPEK

-955 CKTAKQIAD
+955 CKTSKQIES
-964 ETTAKVFVFDINES
+964 ETTAKVFVYDINES
-978 VLTAKCGDFQRYF
+978 VLTARCGDFQRYF

-996 FDNTFD
+996 FDSIFD

-1014 NETLNNILSNIKT
+1014 NETLNSILSNIKR
-1027 ALKKNGK
+1027 ALKKSGK

-1046 VLKTEF
+1046 VHQTEF

-1059 QSNAN
+1059 QSNTN

-1090 RLFKQQ
+1090 RLFRQQ
-1096 GFNIIKV
+1096 GFNITKA
-1103 TDTVGINLET
+1103 TDTDGINLET
-1113 LEPASD
+1113 LEPAAD

>member
-1 MKITAVIVTC
+1 MKISAIIVTC
-11 NRLELLPRAIKSV
+11 NRLELIPRALKTV
-24 SEQTRKPDYVYV
+24 SGQTRKPDYVYV
-36 VSNSTN
+36 ISNSTD
-42 ENYLNEQKI
+42 ENYFKEQEI

-56 FELFKNYRSE
+56 FELFKNNRSE

-72 NTGVEEIVKQ
+72 NTAVEEIVKQ
-82 QGIADNIY
+82 QGIRNNIY
-90 FASLDDDD
+90 FSSLDDDD

-109 ASYTDDFDLI
+109 ASNTDDFDLI

-132 VMTLPEQLS
+132 LMTLPAELS
-141 EIDFLKGNPGIG
+141 ENDFLKGNPGIG
-153 GSNTFIRLK
+153 GSNTFIRLE
-162 TLLKAGCFDEALHS
+162 TMLKAGCFDEALHS
-176 SVDRDFFVRVFQ
+176 SVDRDFFVRVFL
-188 QKPKYKIIQKHLVTA
+188 QKPKYKIISKHLVTA
-203 HTDKNRER
+203 YTEKNRER
-211 LTTNREKKIKSLQI
+211 LTTNREKKIKSLKI
-225 FYYKYQHLMSE
+225 FYYKYQHLMIE
-236 ADKQQFFQRASK
+236 ADKEQFFQRARN
-248 YFSIEQSEIVINQQQ
+248 YFSIEQSEIVINHQQV
-263 EKPIRKPELEFKNK
+263 KPIRKSELEFKNK
-277 GDYQFVIGLIAGNA
+277 GDYQFVIGFIAGNA
-291 KIAQRIAK
+291 ITTQRIVK
-299 QIVEKKIPVDLV
+299 QIIEKKIPVDLV
-311 LIIEDVRKGTTLA
+311 LMIEDVPKGATLS
-324 DTENLFKENLIPYLI
+324 DTENLFKENSIPYLI
-339 VKDKD
+339 IKDKD
-344 WKQNLKKGHYGAFYQ
+344 WKQNLKKGHYGEYYQ

-405 FSEIDIVD
+405 FSEIETID
-413 VFNIINENKGKAE
+413 VFKIINENKDKAE

-446 QLVDFYHSTI
+446 QLIDFYHSTI
-456 SGDKSYYDNFSLR
+456 SGGNFELDNFSLR

-484 HLEVP
+484 HMEVP

-513 LQKEVK
+513 LQKVVK

-586 LAEFDLQ
+586 LAEFDLK

-605 YAFSKAI
+605 YAFAKAI
-612 LKSIETIQKE
+612 LKSLKTIQQE
-622 TEPHRP
+622 TEPHQP
-628 KDVFEKLIQ
+628 KDSFEKLIQ
-637 DDFYNRFYDTYSYF
+637 DDFYNRFYDAYSYF
-651 LNRRKARFLMN
+651 LNRRKVRFLMN

-667 GLTKLLAEHRATAK
+667 GLTMLLAEQRVTAK
-681 KLDSQLADESQLVAF
+681 ELYNQLADESLLVAF
-696 EQTMNE
+696 ERTMTE

-707 TLKSFFRVLTTAI
+707 TLKSFFRELTAAI

-728 EVSEVD
+728 EVSEDD
-734 DKYRSHLEQFFN
+734 DKYRSHIEQFFN

-758 EGIVFTDDN
+758 EGIVFTDDI

-773 FNILDKEWEFLK
+773 FNILDNEWKYLK
-785 SKSKSFSKS
+785 SKSESFSKS
-794 DFLEKIECFET
+794 DFLERIECFEMV
-805 DDFRFIRYPY
+805 DFRFVRYPY
-815 HQFQPLQNIKV
+815 HHFRPLQNITV
-826 SQLTAFLK
+826 SQLTEFLK

-849 NFIQTSSGGI
+849 NFIQTSSGAI

-870 FNQDK
+870 FNQEK
-875 FINTIKRAFLLYK
+875 FINTIKRAFLLHK
-888 NPTMKSEDFQ
+888 KPTMKSEDFQ
-898 KLTAR
+898 NLTAR
-903 INVGDEPTEI
+903 INVGDEPIEI
-913 KGWEKLWKTAEPRK
+913 KGWGRLWKAIEPRK
-927 KEEILDAEIV
+927 KEEILDAEII
-937 SIIKEFKPEK
+937 SIIKEFTPKK

-955 CKTAKQIAD
+955 CKTAKRIET
-964 ETTAKVFVFDINES
+964 ETTANVFVHDINES
-978 VLTAKCGDFQRYF
+978 VLTARCGDLQRYF
-991 PNDST
+991 PNDSK

-1014 NETLNNILSNIKT
+1014 NKTLNSILSNIKK

-1046 VLKTEF
+1046 VHKTEF

-1059 QSNAN
+1059 QSNTK

-1076 NKKVEHHRPTENYL
+1076 NNKIEHHRPSENYL
-1090 RLFKQQ
+1090 RLFKHQ
-1096 GFNIIKV
+1096 GFDITKV
-1103 TDTVGINLET
+1103 SDTNGINLET
-1113 LEPASD
+1113 LEAASD
-1119 FKIFVLTSE
+1119 FKIFILTSE

>member
-1 MKITAVIVTC
+1 MRITAVIVTC
-11 NRLELLPRAIKSV
+11 NRLELLPRALKSV
-24 SEQTRKPDYVYV
+24 SSQTRKPDYVYV
-36 VSNSTN
+36 VSNSTQ
-42 ENYLNEQKI
+42 EIFSKEQEV
-51 CKEFG
+51 CNEFG
-56 FELFKNYRSE
+56 FELFRNYRSE

-72 NTGVEEIVKQ
+72 NTGVEEIIKH
-82 QGIADNIY
+82 QGITDNIY

-109 ASYTDDFDLI
+109 ANNTEDFDLI
-119 AANYLRKSDDENL
+119 SANYLRKSDNENL
-132 VMTLPEQLS
+132 LMNLPEKLS
-141 EIDFLKGNPGIG
+141 ENDFLKGNLGIG

-162 TLLKAGCFDEALHS
+162 MLLKAGCFDEALHS

-188 QKPKYKIIQKHLVTA
+188 QRPKYKIIQKHLVTA
-203 HTDKNRER
+203 YTDKNRER
-211 LTTNREKKIKSLQI
+211 LTTNREMKIKSLQI
-225 FYYKYQHLMSE
+225 FFYKYHHLMNE
-236 ADKQQFFQRASK
+236 EDKQQFFQRARN
-248 YFSIEQSEIVINQQQ
+248 YFSIEQSEIVISQHQ
-263 EKPIRKPELEFKNK
+263 EKPLRKSELEFKSK
-277 GDYQFVIGLIAGNA
+277 GNYQFVIGFIAGNEI
-291 KIAQRIAK
+291 IAQRIAK
-299 QIVEKKIPVDLV
+299 QIIDKKIPVDLV
-311 LIIEDVRKGTTLA
+311 LIIEDVQKGSTLA
-324 DTENLFKENLIPYLI
+324 ETENLFKENSIPYLI

-344 WKQNLKKGHYGAFYQ
+344 WKQNLKTGHYGAYYQ

-373 LHHHLFTETTTF
+373 LHHHLFTETITF
-385 DNPVFWI
+385 ENPVYWI

-405 FSEIDIVD
+405 FSEIETVD
-413 VFNIINENKGKAE
+413 VFTIINENKDNAE

-456 SGDKSYYDNFSLR
+456 SGGNSHNDNFSLR

-502 IFSGKSLSRPS
+502 IYSGKSLSRPS

-519 AINKTITR
+519 SINKTITR

-546 NLEVNNKHARRGDLV
+546 NLEVSNKHARRGDLV

-586 LAEFDLQ
+586 VADFDLR
-593 KELDKAAYDIIG
+593 KELDKASYDIIG
-605 YAFSKAI
+605 YAFAKAI
-612 LKSIETIQKE
+612 LKTIETIKAE

-628 KDVFEKLIQ
+628 KDIFEKLIQ
-637 DDFYNRFYDTYSYF
+637 EDFYNRFFDAYSYF

-667 GLTKLLAEHRATAK
+667 GLTNLLAERRDIAK
-681 KLDSQLADESQLVAF
+681 EFYSQFADENKLAAF
-696 EQTMNE
+696 EETMQE

-707 TLKSFFRVLTTAI
+707 TLKSFFKELTTAI

-728 EVSEVD
+728 EISED
-734 DKYRSHLEQFFN
+734 DEIYKSHLESYFDI
-746 LKKKLRKLGSGA
+746 KKKLRKLGSGA
-758 EGIVFTDDN
+758 EGIVFTDD
-767 SVYKCY
+767 SFVYKCY
-773 FNILDKEWEFLK
+773 FNILDNEWNFLK
-785 SKSKSFSKS
+785 SKADCFIAS
-794 DFLEKIECFET
+794 DFLENIECFET
-805 DDFRFIRYPY
+805 ADIRFIRYPY
-815 HQFQPLQNIKV
+815 HHFRPLENITI
-826 SQLTAFLK
+826 SHITTFLR
-834 FCKQNDFV
+834 FCKKNEFV

-849 NFIQTSSGGI
+849 NFIQNSLGQI

-870 FNQDK
+870 FNQEK

-888 NPTMKSEDFQ
+888 NPLMKSEDFQ

-903 INVGDEPTEI
+903 INVGEEPNEI
-913 KGWEKLWKTAEPRK
+913 KGWEKLWRAVEPRK

-937 SIIKEFKPEK
+937 SIIKKFTPEK

-955 CKTAKQIAD
+955 CKTAKQIET
-964 ETTAKVFVFDINES
+964 ETTAKVFVYDINEK
-978 VLTAKCGDFQRYF
+978 VLTARCGDFQRYF
-991 PNDST
+991 PNDSK

-1014 NETLNNILSNIKT
+1014 NETLNSILSHIKS

-1046 VLKTEF
+1046 VHKTEF
-1052 QNRNSIP
+1052 QNRNVIP
-1059 QSNAN
+1059 HSSTE

-1076 NKKVEHHRPTENYL
+1076 NKKVEHHRPTKNYL
-1090 RLFKQQ
+1090 QLFKQQ
-1096 GFNIIKV
+1096 GFKTIQAID
-1103 TDTVGINLET
+1103 TDGINLDT

-1119 FKIFVLTSE
+1119 FKIFILT